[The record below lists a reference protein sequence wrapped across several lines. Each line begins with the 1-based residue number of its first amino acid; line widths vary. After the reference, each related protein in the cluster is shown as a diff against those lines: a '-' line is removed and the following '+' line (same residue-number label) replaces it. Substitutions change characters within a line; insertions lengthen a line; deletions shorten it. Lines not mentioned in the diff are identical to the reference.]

1 MKNLAAALAL
11 SAFLASGCSSSPKTP
26 APAPAA
32 GQAETKMT
40 AEEYQKFIDTA
51 RALAGLPPEHAEDAV
66 TEERQEWIVVDDP
79 VTGRKLQRI
88 PKNETLSVVDGKL
101 RHSLLNPK
109 MFSLPL
115 VREDESFYYVEPP
128 EVRPRKAVGERLD
141 APPEGLQQIRDVP
154 ASEYA
159 VVTPPVSG
167 VKVRFEEKSEG
178 LPRGGYWRSNMALAD
193 LDGDG
198 ALEIVTP
205 APRLAATAF
214 RIFEYENGV
223 WKDVPFELDVEPGVG
238 QAYGGVAV
246 ADMDGDGRPDV
257 VTVGHGAGPAI
268 AFNRGAFKFRIE
280 SRGLPR
286 EMSSRAIAAGDID
299 RDGRL
304 DLLAISDEP
313 EAANYRQQMAREAQ
327 MRVALGGKAEAKK
340 EEEPAGGYRKGFDVR
355 AFFGQADGTFV
366 ESTAGL
372 ESACYAYAL
381 GLYAPP
387 AGEGDPFFVSGCR
400 YTSGRGI
407 LFEWDGAAK
416 AFRPHGRDV
425 AETSSVHGGVAIG
438 THLGKPAGF
447 VSYIKGNVPGA
458 IEKPTRGYGLSLVYK
473 DGSAWTSKRLV
484 KVLTDNVDE
493 NMGIGAG
500 DLNGDG
506 LDDVAWGDDVSG
518 RVRVLFQTK
527 DGGFEE
533 LAPELQPKYPNHSMS
548 IRIADVDRDGR
559 NDIVLMFEFR
569 SSDRSRA
576 GGLKYFRN
584 LG

>member
-1 MKNLAAALAL
+1 MKNLVAALAIP
-11 SAFLASGCSSSPKTP
+11 AFLVSGCSSSPKTP
-26 APAPAA
+26 APAAQAP
-32 GQAETKMT
+32 GQAGTNMS

-51 RALAGLPPEHAEDAV
+51 RALAGLPPEQQEGDV
-66 TEERQEWIVVDDP
+66 VEPRQEWLVIDDP

-88 PKNETLSVVDGKL
+88 PKSESLSVVDGKL

-128 EVRPRKAVGERLD
+128 DDRPRKAVGKRAD
-141 APPEGLQQIRDVP
+141 APPEGLQQIQDVP

-167 VKVRFEEKSEG
+167 VRLRFEEKSEG
-178 LPRGGYWRSNMALAD
+178 LPRGGYWRTNMALAD

-198 ALEIVTP
+198 AIEIVTP
-205 APRLAATAF
+205 APRLSATAF
-214 RIFEYENGV
+214 RIFKHQNGV
-223 WKDVPFELDVEPGVG
+223 WTDVPFELDAEPGVG
-238 QAYGGVAV
+238 QSYGGVAV

-268 AFNRGAFKFRIE
+268 AFNRGGFKFRIE

-286 EMSSRAIAAGDID
+286 EMSSRAVAAGDIN

-313 EAANYRQQMAREAQ
+313 EAVTYRQQKAREEQ
-327 MRVALGGKAEAKK
+327 MRVATGAKEEPKK
-340 EEEPAGGYRKGFDVR
+340 EEPGAYRKGFDVR
-355 AFFGQADGTFV
+355 AFLAQADGTYA
-366 ESTAGL
+366 ETTAGL
-372 ESACYAYAL
+372 ESACFAYAL
-381 GLYAPP
+381 ALQVPP
-387 AGEGDPFFVSGCR
+387 AGEGRPFFLSGCR
-400 YTSGRGI
+400 YTAGRAI
-407 LFEWDGAAK
+407 LFEWDDAAK
-416 AFRPHGRDV
+416 QFQGFGRDV
-425 AETSSVHGGVAIG
+425 AEGSSVHGGVAIG
-438 THLGKPAGF
+438 SYMGKPAGF
-447 VSYIKGNVPGA
+447 VSYIKGNAPGA
-458 IEKPTRGYGLSLVYK
+458 IDKPTRGYGLSVVYK
-473 DGSAWTSKRLV
+473 DGGSWTSRRLV
-484 KVLTDNVDE
+484 KVISDNVDE
-493 NMGIGAG
+493 NMGIGIG

-506 LDDVAWGDDVSG
+506 LDDVAWGDDVAG
-518 RVRVLFQTK
+518 RIRVLFQRK

-569 SSDRSRA
+569 TSDRSRA
-576 GGLKYFRN
+576 GGLKFFRN